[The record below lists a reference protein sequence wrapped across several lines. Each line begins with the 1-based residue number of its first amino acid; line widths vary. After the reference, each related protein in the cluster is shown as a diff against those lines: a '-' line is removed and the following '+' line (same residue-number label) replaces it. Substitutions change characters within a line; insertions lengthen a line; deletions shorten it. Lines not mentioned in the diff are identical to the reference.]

1 MKKAYVKPAIETETF
16 VANRCV
22 AACENPS
29 SYVGYC
35 DISGPVYMDTNN
47 NGVYDDGI
55 DQYSYT
61 NTACNQMYESTTQ
74 PHFNAF
80 VVDKEWINGHWT
92 GIPFFSEWV
101 EGHWQVNS
109 ATPVFNYNRVHV
121 TQHIDTERHY
131 NVSI

>member
-1 MKKAYVKPAIETETF
+1 MKKAYVKPSMESEVF
-16 VANRCV
+16 VANQSV

-35 DISGPVYMDTNN
+35 DISGPVYMVTTNN
-47 NGVYDDGI
+47 VVYDDGI
-55 DQYSYT
+55 DEYKQTYYD
-61 NTACNQMYESTTQ
+61 CNQMYEYQNQ

-80 VVDKEWINGHWT
+80 VVDREWIKGHWE
-92 GIPFFSEWV
+92 GFGHWV

-109 ATPVFNYNRVHV
+109 ATPVFNYMSVHV
-121 TQHIDTERHY
+121 TQHIDTNKHY

>member
-1 MKKAYVKPAIETETF
+1 MKKAYVKPSMESEAF
-16 VANRCV
+16 VPNQCV

-80 VVDKEWINGHWT
+80 VVDREWIPGHWT
-92 GIPFFSEWV
+92 GWPFVSEWV
-101 EGHWQVNS
+101 EGHYQVNS
-109 ATPVFNYNRVHV
+109 ATPVFNYMGDHV
-121 TQHIDTERHY
+121 TQHIDTNKHY

>member
-1 MKKAYVKPAIETETF
+1 MKKAYVKPSMESEAF
-16 VANRCV
+16 VPNQFV

-35 DISGPVYMDTNN
+35 DISGRVYMDTNN

-55 DQYSYT
+55 DEYKYT
-61 NTACNQMYESTTQ
+61 NSACNQMYESQTQ

-80 VVDKEWINGHWT
+80 VVDREWIDGHWEGGWNGHW
-92 GIPFFSEWV
+92 V
-101 EGHWQVNS
+101 DGHWQVNS
-109 ATPVFNYNRVHV
+109 ATPVFNYMGVHV
-121 TQHIDTERHY
+121 TQNIDTQIHY

>member
-1 MKKAYVKPAIETETF
+1 MESEAF
-16 VANRCV
+16 VPNQFV

-55 DQYSYT
+55 DEYKYT
-61 NTACNQMYESTTQ
+61 NDACNQMYESQTQ

-80 VVDKEWINGHWT
+80 VVDREWISGHWEGGWNGH
-92 GIPFFSEWV
+92 WV

-109 ATPVFNYNRVHV
+109 ATPVFNYMGVHV
-121 TQHIDTERHY
+121 TQHIDTQMHY

>member
-92 GIPFFSEWV
+92 GIPFF
-101 EGHWQVNS
+101 
-109 ATPVFNYNRVHV
+109 
-121 TQHIDTERHY
+121 
-131 NVSI
+131 